1 MNGMQSMSRFGV
13 IFCGSLS
20 FLMEWG
26 LGSASAQIPLPEVT
40 QLPSVAQQS
49 IPLAQEL
56 EEFTPEE
63 RRAIQVYEQT
73 NRSVVNISTRSVPR
87 DITALFDQVVEGA
100 GSGAILD
107 QRGHIL
113 TNHHVIAEF
122 EEIRVTLFNGQSFE
136 AKVVGSDPP
145 NDIAILKIEAPAEQ
159 LLPIT
164 VGESSRLRVGQKV
177 YAIGNPFGLERTMTE
192 GIISSLNRTLPV
204 RGTERTM
211 KSIIQV
217 DAALNR
223 GNSGGP
229 LLNSRGEVIGM
240 NTAIASSVGESSG
253 VGFAIPANTIR
264 RVVPQLIEQ
273 GRVVRATLGIE
284 RTWTAPEG
292 LAIAVLVSGG
302 PAEEAGLRGVRVVI
316 SERRQ
321 GPFIYRSRGLDFD
334 YADRILAVDGVRVAN
349 FDELLTV
356 VEDKRPGDTVEL
368 MIVREGQTGTIP
380 VTLGEE

>member
-1 MNGMQSMSRFGV
+1 MNGMQSMTRFGV

-20 FLMEWG
+20 FLMEWV

-292 LAIAVLVSGG
+292 LAIAVLVITLIAA
-302 PAEEAGLRGVRVVI
+302 AEVMRAHGRESAAEIGHRLPIIRARA
-316 SERRQ
+316 Q
-321 GPFIYRSRGLDFD
+321 
-334 YADRILAVDGVRVAN
+334 ARVAAAARR
-349 FDELLTV
+349 
-356 VEDKRPGDTVEL
+356 RPSSSPQPRKSSICRSSNPTSRSSASL
-368 MIVREGQTGTIP
+368 QWSRTP
-380 VTLGEE
+380 RA